1 MIDEMI
7 CVNMMYV
14 NMMCVNM
21 MCVNMTCV
29 NMMCVNLIS
38 DDGRGDVCQWDFDGD
53 GDVDADDACPENHK
67 VYATDFR
74 NSQIVYLGPRQ
85 YPAQWEVY
93 ADVSMGYSIN
103 FAMV

>member
-1 MIDEMI
+1 
-7 CVNMMYV
+7 
-14 NMMCVNM
+14 MCVNM
-21 MCVNMTCV
+21 MCVITMCV
-29 NMMCVNLIS
+29 NMIT

-85 YPAQWEVY
+85 FPAQWEVY
-93 ADVSMGYSIN
+93 ADVSKGYFNNLRWCEGRMRKENCQAPFHIKN
-103 FAMV
+103 F